1 MTKERLA
8 RLGTLA
14 ALLVMGAVMLWP
26 PLTALAGAAAVPL
39 ALLIVTG
46 LRPARR
52 WGAWVAILMTPYLTV
67 AAMNIVAGPM
77 PGPAAISLGAGT
89 VAAFLGGLGWMRSTG
104 ATLKG

>member
-1 MTKERLA
+1 MTTERIARLA
-8 RLGTLA
+8 TFG
-14 ALLVMGAVMLWP
+14 ALLLMGAVMIWP
-26 PLTALAGAAAVPL
+26 PVTALSGAAAVPL
-39 ALLIVTG
+39 ALLLVAG

-52 WGAWVAILMTPYLTV
+52 WGGWVAVLMIPYLTV

-77 PGPAAISLGAGT
+77 PAPAAISLGVGT